1 MSRTSPAKIA
11 RDAFAANAIDLLQR
25 ALANGLGARITVDP
39 HGVET
44 HADLYDAD
52 GAVLLTHQLHATQLA
67 LPLAGPVEAAPSQ
80 PPPAAPTAPVVEV
93 HPTRGETMADIV
105 AMGAHANAQMAAR
118 QALAVGDR
126 IILDGVAVEVLGVDR
141 DGFIWRTTDGG
152 DFEEGDVEWSA
163 VQHVAGD
170 VWAPRGI
177 DEPPVAAPPEEP
189 PTVEA
194 PKPAAKKPRAK
205 KAAAKDVEPS
215 PVDEAIAR
223 PGLWL
228 LVEHPVGAA
237 PVEMRHEESPARRF
251 FAATVAHGGDGLRRI
266 ELFDDAGLMVD
277 SHNYPTPSQPART
290 AAEIPATVPAHLR
303 DLAALTSPGW
313 WCVVAQPAVRPD
325 LTEVKICPDEST
337 ATATAAALRAADEGS
352 NSLTRVVVFNAD
364 GAVHTAWHRH
374 EPAVSTVVEAHQGFE
389 LFRVTVGAASIEAG
403 TPPAE
408 WGACVAPCRF
418 ADNGQSRNSPAEV
431 AEGAFALHWHP
442 DVGAHEVYAIVP
454 RGLVAIVARR
464 CATWGGWNRPPSVTP
479 ELGAPSTALRA
490 GSSVVVG
497 GETWSVLLVD
507 HERAVLTRGDEIA
520 EVALGDVRPSGTDA
534 GWWADRVRSPKAEK
548 KAPKRAKAVA

>member
-1 MSRTSPAKIA
+1 MPAS
-11 RDAFAANAIDLLQR
+11 
-25 ALANGLGARITVDP
+25 LA
-39 HGVET
+39 
-44 HADLYDAD
+44 
-52 GAVLLTHQLHATQLA
+52 
-67 LPLAGPVEAAPSQ
+67 VEAP
-80 PPPAAPTAPVVEV
+80 
-93 HPTRGETMADIV
+93 PTRGETVADIV

-152 DFEEGDVEWSA
+152 DFEEGDVEWSS

-170 VWAPRGI
+170 VWAPRRI
-177 DEPPVAAPPEEP
+177 DDAPVAAPVEEP
-189 PTVEA
+189 PPVEA
-194 PKPAAKKPRAK
+194 PKPAKKPRAK
-205 KAAAKDVEPS
+205 KAPAKAVEPS
-215 PVDEAIAR
+215 PVAEAAAR

-228 LVEHPVGAA
+228 LVEHPVGAP
-237 PVEMRHEESPARRF
+237 PVEMRHEERLARRF
-251 FAATVAHGGDGLRRI
+251 FEATAKHGGEGLRRI
-266 ELFDDAGLMVD
+266 ELFDDEGLLVEA
-277 SHNYPTPSQPART
+277 HNYATAPMQRGRT
-290 AAEIPATVPAHLR
+290 ADEIPATVPAHLR
-303 DLAALTSPGW
+303 DLADLTSPGW

-325 LTEVKICPDEST
+325 LTEVKLCTDEST
-337 ATATAAALRAADEGS
+337 AVATAAWLRGDDEGS
-352 NSLTRVVVFNAD
+352 NSLTRVVVFDAD

-374 EPAVSTVVEAHQGFE
+374 EPAVSAVVEAHHGVE

-431 AEGAFALHWHP
+431 SEGPFALHWHP
-442 DVGAHEVYAIVP
+442 NVGAREVYAIVP
-454 RGLVAIVARR
+454 RALVAVVVRR
-464 CATWGGWNRPPSVTP
+464 CTTWGGGYHPTRVTP
-479 ELGAPSTALRA
+479 ELDAPSTALRA

-497 GETWSVLLVD
+497 GETWAVLLVD

-520 EVALGDVRPSGTDA
+520 EAALGDVHPSGTDA
-534 GWWADRVRSPKAEK
+534 GWWAERAKPRAEK

>member
-1 MSRTSPAKIA
+1 MGLLV
-11 RDAFAANAIDLLQR
+11 DLH
-25 ALANGLGARITVDP
+25 NY
-39 HGVET
+39 GV
-44 HADLYDAD
+44 
-52 GAVLLTHQLHATQLA
+52 
-67 LPLAGPVEAAPSQ
+67 PSQ
-80 PPPAAPTAPVVEV
+80 
-93 HPTRGETMADIV
+93 RGRSAD
-105 AMGAHANAQMAAR
+105 
-118 QALAVGDR
+118 
-126 IILDGVAVEVLGVDR
+126 
-141 DGFIWRTTDGG
+141 
-152 DFEEGDVEWSA
+152 
-163 VQHVAGD
+163 
-170 VWAPRGI
+170 
-177 DEPPVAAPPEEP
+177 
-189 PTVEA
+189 
-194 PKPAAKKPRAK
+194 
-205 KAAAKDVEPS
+205 
-215 PVDEAIAR
+215 
-223 PGLWL
+223 
-228 LVEHPVGAA
+228 
-237 PVEMRHEESPARRF
+237 
-251 FAATVAHGGDGLRRI
+251 
-266 ELFDDAGLMVD
+266 
-277 SHNYPTPSQPART
+277 
-290 AAEIPATVPAHLR
+290 EIPATVPAHLR

-325 LTEVKICPDEST
+325 LTEVKLCPDEST

-403 TPPAE
+403 TTPAE

-479 ELGAPSTALRA
+479 ELDAPSTALRA

-507 HERAVLTRGDEIA
+507 LERAVLTRGDEIA